1 MQEFSLM
8 RLKNKNIKKKY
19 TVETYANYSWVSQ
32 LVPVLEMMFGV
43 TRHSVAFHIWCQ
55 AQLYRGG
62 KKSTLKVLLV
72 RQKRRTASSY
82 LHHNAAHYQDNL
94 LLTTEYCVVN
104 IHFVFFKLVV
114 Q

>member
-55 AQLYRGG
+55 AQLYRGEKNQHEKFCSYV
-62 KKSTLKVLLV
+62 KKDALRAHTSTIT
-72 RQKRRTASSY
+72 Q
-82 LHHNAAHYQDNL
+82 
-94 LLTTEYCVVN
+94 LTIGTIY
-104 IHFVFFKLVV
+104 F
-114 Q
+114 

>member
-55 AQLYRGG
+55 AQLYRGEK

-72 RQKRRTASSY
+72 RQKRRTASSN
-82 LHHNAAHYQDNL
+82 LHHNA
-94 LLTTEYCVVN
+94 
-104 IHFVFFKLVV
+104 
-114 Q
+114 